1 MEEGEFRWLIYKE
14 LSVLIK
20 VVSDILWREIQLWEY
35 DLNVRFLSMDAYTQN
50 IALVWMWRGKFSCYN
65 DFVGV
70 DFFT

>member
-1 MEEGEFRWLIYKE
+1 MEDREFRWLIYKE

-20 VVSDILWREIQLWEY
+20 VVSDILCREIQLWEY
-35 DLNVRFLSMDAYTQN
+35 DLKVRFLSMDVYTQN
-50 IALVWMWRGKFSCYN
+50 IELFWMWPGKFSCHN